1 MISVFG
7 SEMTDVEVD
16 AVTNVL
22 RSQWIGMGSQVQ
34 EFELEFAEDRGL
46 GNFLMVDS
54 GSNALYLAVKVLD
67 LPPGSEIIVPSFTWV
82 SCAQAVLL
90 AGHKPVFCDVDLDS
104 MNLTAELV
112 SERISAKTGAVMVVH
127 YAGLPAE
134 IDEIIAL
141 GFPVIEDAAHSV
153 DSYSAGRLCGSIGD
167 VGIYSF
173 DSVKNLAVGE
183 GGGLTF
189 KAASS
194 WERAKGLR
202 YCGISKS
209 GFQAATSAG
218 QGTSRWWE
226 YNISEPFVK
235 MLPTD
240 IAGALGRV
248 QLGRLGDLQ
257 ARRQTIWEYY
267 QSTFRGL
274 SGIKVPVDAKN
285 GDSHSFFTYAVQ
297 IGRRDEFAAFM
308 LANDVY
314 TTLRYHPL
322 HMNGIYGQL
331 EVRLP
336 NSEQLNRTALS
347 LPIHPRMS
355 DSEVEK
361 VADLTQQFIT
371 SSPA

>member
-7 SEMTDVEVD
+7 SDMTDLEVE
-16 AVTNVL
+16 AVSNVL
-22 RSQWIGMGSQVQ
+22 RSQWIGMGREVQ
-34 EFELEFAEDRGL
+34 KFELEFAEDRGL
-46 GNFLMVDS
+46 DNFLMVDS
-54 GSNALYLAVKVLD
+54 GSNALYLGLKVLD
-67 LPPGSEIIVPSFTWV
+67 LPPGSEVIVPSFTWV

-90 AGHKPVFCDVDLDS
+90 AGHTPVFCDVDLDS

-112 SERISAKTGAVMVVH
+112 AEKISPNTGAVMVVH
-127 YAGLPAE
+127 YGGLPAE
-134 IDEIIAL
+134 IDEIVEL

-153 DSYSAGRLCGSIGD
+153 DSYSSGRLCGSIGD

-189 KAASS
+189 RAPSK
-194 WERAKGLR
+194 WERAKDLR

-209 GFQAATSAG
+209 GFQAATSAPG
-218 QGTSRWWE
+218 ASGRWWE

-240 IAGALGRV
+240 ISGALGRV
-248 QLGRLGDLQ
+248 QLSRLGELQ
-257 ARRQTIWEYY
+257 SRRQQIWQYY
-267 QSTFRGL
+267 QNEFRDLLGL
-274 SGIKVPVDAKN
+274 KPPADAKD
-285 GDSHSFFTYAVQ
+285 GDRHSFFTYAVQ
-297 IGRRDEFAAFM
+297 IGGRDDFATFM

-322 HMNGIYGQL
+322 HMNGIYSQL
-331 EVRLP
+331 DASLP
-336 NSEQLNRTALS
+336 NSEQLNKTAIS

-361 VADLTQQFIT
+361 VANLTKRFVAG
-371 SSPA
+371 SSR